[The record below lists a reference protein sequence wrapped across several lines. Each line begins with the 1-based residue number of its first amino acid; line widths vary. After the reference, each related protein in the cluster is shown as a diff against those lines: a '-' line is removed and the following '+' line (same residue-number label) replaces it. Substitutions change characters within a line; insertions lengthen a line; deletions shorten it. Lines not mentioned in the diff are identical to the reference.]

1 MNLAADRLSSLPDDI
16 INKILS
22 YIETKDAIKT
32 SILSSRWKYTW
43 KSIPHFNFDT
53 HDILIHYAS
62 SLSMLLMFCLPAIM
76 KKELSSVKLCFRGE
90 VSQAFVEPIMNYA
103 FSHNV
108 QKMTIICSYGKQIEF
123 PLSLFISQSL
133 KDLTLFECS
142 ISTTIKSSWDLPTL
156 TTLHFDRVN
165 LSNVIPFQDGESTST
180 EVSHAKD
187 DVEYGGLFS
196 KRPNLKNLTLSDC
209 NIYVDDFTIY
219 HSQLSNFS
227 IKNGRSYSVVNV
239 VAPHL
244 KDLTVVKFK
253 GDFMISAPKLSSL
266 TYESEYYTE
275 LYSAYGFSSL
285 EKVDFY
291 ISCPYDEDAPKII
304 HVLQQFGNVKY
315 FTLGLEVVE
324 VFIF

>member
-1 MNLAADRLSSLPDDI
+1 MNLPADRLSSLPDDI

-32 SILSSRWKYTW
+32 SILSSRWKNTW
-43 KSIPHFNFDT
+43 KSIPYLNFDT
-53 HDILIHYAS
+53 DDFDSLPKFTEYVTHVLS
-62 SLSMLLMFCLPAIM
+62 SRNNEI
-76 KKELSSVKLCFRGE
+76 ELSSVKLCFRGE
-90 VSQAFVEPIMNYA
+90 ISQAFVESIMNYA

-108 QKMTIICSYGKQIEF
+108 QKMTIICSYVRKHIEF
-123 PLSLFISQSL
+123 PLSLFISRSL

-156 TTLHFDRVN
+156 TTLHFGRVN
-165 LSNVIPFQDGESTST
+165 FRNVIPFQDGESTST
-180 EVSHAKD
+180 EVSHAKA

-196 KRPNLKNLTLSDC
+196 KCPNLKNITLTDC
-209 NIYVDDFTIY
+209 DIYVDDFTVF
-219 HSQLSNFS
+219 HSQLSNLS
-227 IKNGRSYSVVNV
+227 IKNGHSYSVVNV

-244 KDLTVVKFK
+244 KDLSVVKFK
-253 GDFMISAPKLSSL
+253 GDVKISAPKLSSL

-291 ISCPYDEDAPKII
+291 ISYPYDEDAPKII

-315 FTLGLEVVE
+315 LTLGLEVVE